1 LGLNIKKIKWKI
13 RLSLVPLQHQHLK
26 KRKIVPKVLSFPS
39 YQIVQKETHNLRVES
54 SFSKDERQH
63 AII

>member
-1 LGLNIKKIKWKI
+1 MEDKTEPCPTPT
-13 RLSLVPLQHQHLK
+13 STLK
-26 KRKIVPKVLSFPS
+26 KKEKIVPKVLSFPS
-39 YQIVQKETHNLRVES
+39 YQIVQKEIHNLRVKS